1 MEIIEANMTF
11 AGGYR
16 CEVSTKDKFD
26 SSNFNLAVNGKMNSC
41 HLVSSFYWGC
51 FFFFLPVCPPAILSG
66 TQRLLDKH
74 RSEAQT

>member
-26 SSNFNLAVNGKMNSC
+26 SSNFNLIVNGKMNSC
-41 HLVSSFYWGC
+41 HLVSSF
-51 FFFFLPVCPPAILSG
+51 FFHPFMPTDNSFWYTVA
-66 TQRLLDKH
+66 TRQ
-74 RSEAQT
+74 A

>member
-26 SSNFNLAVNGKMNSC
+26 SSNFNLTVNGKMNC
-41 HLVSSFYWGC
+41 YHLLSSFYFI
-51 FFFFLPVCPPAILSG
+51 FFFISCRPTNNSFWYIVA
-66 TQRLLDKH
+66 TKQ
-74 RSEAQT
+74 A